1 MLGLIAAGGLSLV
14 VMHQLLILVV
24 SLVVEHRLEGVW
36 ASVVTANGLSC
47 PVARGIFPN
56 QRSNLCPLH
65 CKANS

>member
-36 ASVVTANGLSC
+36 ASVVTANGLSR
-47 PVARGIFPN
+47 PVACGIFPN